1 MPRGKL
7 QYQVCTVD
15 YLVTV
20 ALYTITHT
28 MYAPP
33 KVQATDTIIFN
44 DARDM
49 NHAYSCYILVKYLE
63 GLLPIFPCCRTL
75 KQQHQSRNKPIS
87 FELHTP

>member
-7 QYQVCTVD
+7 QCQVCTVD

-28 MYAPP
+28 MYVPP

-44 DARDM
+44 DVRDM
-49 NHAYSCYILVKYLE
+49 NHAYSCYILVKYFVTHFPMLQNSQTTA
-63 GLLPIFPCCRTL
+63 PI
-75 KQQHQSRNKPIS
+75 KEQAYII
-87 FELHTP
+87 

>member
-1 MPRGKL
+1 MLRGKL
-7 QYQVCTVD
+7 QYLVCTVD

-33 KVQATDTIIFN
+33 KLQATGTIIFN

-49 NHAYSCYILVKYLE
+49 SHAYSCYILVKYFGRVVTHFPMLQNSQTTV
-63 GLLPIFPCCRTL
+63 PI
-75 KQQHQSRNKPIS
+75 KEQAYII
-87 FELHTP
+87 